1 MRCVTSAISK
11 VPNRV
16 RAKCANSSP
25 ISVEANVALTAA
37 GVDIAHASRAVD
49 VAQIAMPSGRS
60 SLPKQWSGSPW
71 VFTATVTGFA
81 AVCGAIAS
89 SIARVRFRSM
99 SVSTTSE
106 APSPVTRPALLQP
119 QPPSGCR

>member
-1 MRCVTSAISK
+1 MRCVTAAISK

-25 ISVEANVALTAA
+25 SSLDANVALTAA
-37 GVDIAHASRAVD
+37 GVDAAHASRAVD
-49 VAQIAMPSGRS
+49 VAQIAMSSGRS

-81 AVCGAIAS
+81 ACA
-89 SIARVRFRSM
+89 
-99 SVSTTSE
+99 
-106 APSPVTRPALLQP
+106 APSRRA
-119 QPPSGCR
+119 SRA

>member
-1 MRCVTSAISK
+1 MSGVSLAKTRSPANTTSLPGTWTTASPAVCPGPSSSSRTSRPPTSSVASPSKTWVGMRCVTSAISK

-60 SLPKQWSGSPW
+60 SLPKQ
-71 VFTATVTGFA
+71 
-81 AVCGAIAS
+81 
-89 SIARVRFRSM
+89 
-99 SVSTTSE
+99 
-106 APSPVTRPALLQP
+106 
-119 QPPSGCR
+119 

>member
-1 MRCVTSAISK
+1 M
-11 VPNRV
+11 PNRV

-25 ISVEANVALTAA
+25 SSLDANVALTAA
-37 GVDIAHASRAVD
+37 GVDAAHASRAVD
-49 VAQIAMPSGRS
+49 VAQIAMSSGRS

-81 AVCGAIAS
+81 VVCGAIAS
-89 SIARVRFRSM
+89 SIARVRCRSM
-99 SVSTTSE
+99 SVSTTRD
-106 APSPVTRPALLQP
+106 APPPVTSPALLQP